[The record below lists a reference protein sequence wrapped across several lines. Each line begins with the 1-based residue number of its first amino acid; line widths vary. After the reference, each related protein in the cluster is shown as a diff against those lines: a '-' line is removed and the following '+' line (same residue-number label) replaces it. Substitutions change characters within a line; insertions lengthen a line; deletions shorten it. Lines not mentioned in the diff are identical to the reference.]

1 MELHSLKIELPANGQ
16 IILAQMHFIKTYF
29 HMYNFVP
36 TVDRDHYV
44 NCKEDD
50 GPNSIQLVLGPVG

>member
-16 IILAQMHFIKTYF
+16 IILAQRLFIKTYF
-29 HMYNFVP
+29 HMYNFVT

-44 NCKEDD
+44 N
-50 GPNSIQLVLGPVG
+50 

>member
-1 MELHSLKIELPANGQ
+1 MELQSLKIELPAIGQ

-29 HMYNFVP
+29 HKYNFVL

-44 NCKEDD
+44 N
-50 GPNSIQLVLGPVG
+50 